1 MERESLCLGLC
12 RYGQKKER
20 LDGILNYCTDDIVS
34 ETQVDIK
41 VWDAD
46 KIKYDD
52 MWGSVSMSVK
62 DIVQGKL
69 DKLGNVASWS
79 QDERVV
85 FDG

>member
-1 MERESLCLGLC
+1 
-12 RYGQKKER
+12 
-20 LDGILNYCTDDIVS
+20 
-34 ETQVDIK
+34 
-41 VWDAD
+41 
-46 KIKYDD
+46 

>member
-1 MERESLCLGLC
+1 MHE
-12 RYGQKKER
+12 K
-20 LDGILNYCTDDIVS
+20 DDIIADAK
-34 ETQVDIK
+34 VDVK

-62 DIVQGKL
+62 DITQATL
-69 DKLGNVASWS
+69 DKLGNVASYS
-79 QDERVV
+79 QEERVV

>member
-1 MERESLCLGLC
+1 MSWFM
-12 RYGQKKER
+12 QVWAKKKER

-62 DIVQGKL
+62 DIVKGKL